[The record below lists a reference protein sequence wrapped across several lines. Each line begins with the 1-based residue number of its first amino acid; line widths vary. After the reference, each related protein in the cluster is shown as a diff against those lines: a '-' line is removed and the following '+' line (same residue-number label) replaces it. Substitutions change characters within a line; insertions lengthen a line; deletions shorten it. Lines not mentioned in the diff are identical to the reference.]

1 MNNEQLIL
9 QNQTEMMKEM
19 SEVKQNIGKI
29 NGMLSRLIP
38 QINGMG
44 KNQENFVTKPMLILI
59 ISISA
64 GIWIPAGVLL
74 TKLLGYW

>member
-9 QNQTEMMKEM
+9 QNQTEMLKEI
-19 SEVKQNIGKI
+19 SEVKQNIGNI

-38 QINGMG
+38 QINGLEKRQDTFIT
-44 KNQENFVTKPMLILI
+44 KNMLLLI

-64 GIWIPAGVLL
+64 GVFIPAGVLL
-74 TKLLGYW
+74 MKLLGN